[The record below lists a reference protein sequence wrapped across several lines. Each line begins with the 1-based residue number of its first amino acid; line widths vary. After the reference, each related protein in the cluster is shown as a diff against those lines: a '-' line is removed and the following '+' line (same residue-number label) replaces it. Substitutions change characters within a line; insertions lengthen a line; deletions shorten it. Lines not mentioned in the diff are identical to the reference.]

1 MFPHCLPEH
10 TITFI
15 SSAAAGNKPARCI
28 SNFPLSWLMSIVI
41 AGLKTLLP

>member
-1 MFPHCLPEH
+1 MFPHCLPGH

-15 SSAAAGNKPARCI
+15 FNAAAGNKPAGCI

-41 AGLKTLLP
+41 AGV